1 MNGSNRQQQQQH
13 PLEKNVR
20 KGKVTINGVLTDL
33 VLTAY
38 SNKVFIIATQNG
50 KCGTLVT
57 AERDTKSLSAG
68 ATSKDVTYSTKTLIG
83 KREDPYISLLAR
95 NLVAKIGLTGRSLLL
110 GINIKDLDVAS
121 TKDLIKAIETLK
133 VW

>member
-1 MNGSNRQQQQQH
+1 MNGSNIQQQH
-13 PLEKNVR
+13 PLEKKVR
-20 KGKVTINGVLTDL
+20 KAKVTIDGVLTDL

-38 SNKVFIIATQNG
+38 SNSVFIIATQNG

-57 AERDTKSLSAG
+57 AEMDDNKSLNEGVA
-68 ATSKDVTYSTKTLIG
+68 SKDATYSTKTLIG
-83 KREDPYISLLAR
+83 KRENPYISLLAR
-95 NLVAKIGLTGRSLLL
+95 NLVAKIGLTGKSLLL
-110 GINIKDLDVAS
+110 GINIKDLNVAS